1 MSQENVEIARTL
13 FGEWERGN
21 FWAHT
26 ELYAPD
32 VEWHWSRHDRAP
44 RVDQPS
50 YRGLADISDA
60 MKEWLS
66 EWGRFRLVP
75 EEFIDAGDHVVVLS
89 RIHAELKG
97 DRGEIHDDQAD
108 VLTLRDGRIVR
119 LETFDGRA
127 DALAAIG
134 MAE

>member
-1 MSQENVEIARTL
+1 MSEENLEIARAVV
-13 FGEWERGN
+13 GEWERGN
-21 FWAHT
+21 FWGHT

-32 VEWHWSRHDRAP
+32 VEWHWSRQARAP
-44 RVDQPS
+44 RVDQSS
-50 YRGLADISDA
+50 YTGLVDIGQA

-97 DRGEIHDDQAD
+97 GRGEIHDNQAD
-108 VLTLRDGRIVR
+108 VITVRDGRIVR

-127 DALAAIG
+127 DALAAVG
-134 MAE
+134 LAE